1 LAGEGDS
8 PRPTPRLP
16 RSLRLKKLAP
26 FILLLWLATF
36 LRFHNLDAQS
46 FWNDEGNSARLSERS
61 IRLIIEGTA
70 SDIHPPLYYLLLRGW
85 REPFGETEF
94 ALRALSAFAGL
105 LMVPLAIALA
115 KNRQWSIVNGQWSMG
130 RRPLTIDHWLLT
142 IDDFPW
148 VVGLLT
154 AVSPPLIYYSQEAR
168 MYALLG
174 LLATLSSLLLLR
186 ILDFG
191 FRNAA
196 YKLRL
201 TLFVAYV
208 ATAVAGLYTHYFFP
222 AILVAHN
229 LIVVLW
235 LVRNWKRSKLTID
248 NCQLSIVNWFALMLA
263 VFLLYLPWM
272 PTFLANVG
280 GGGAVARPPF
290 LPFLADVA
298 FWLGFGATIEATAV
312 PWPFIALGLLLVL
325 GVVFNRSW
333 ETAVWLILLFVPILF
348 LYASGAAAPQ
358 YYKFLTAVIVP
369 FVLVAGCRLPV
380 ASATGHQPPATRY
393 RPPATG
399 HWLLLLLYLF
409 GVTESLQNLYADP
422 AYARADY
429 RGLAAR
435 IAAENRPN
443 AGVIL
448 NAPNQWEVFT
458 YYHTDGPPVY
468 PLPLQG
474 MTAEAVAAELAT
486 IAARHDRLYV
496 IYWGDGQQD
505 PERRVERWLD
515 ENSFKATEEWVQD
528 LRFVVYAVPGEAATE
543 MVVRADVPFG
553 EAITLEGYTL
563 GPTTLSPGEIAQVTL
578 FWQTAVS
585 LSQRYKVFLHLVGAD
600 GRPVAQRDS
609 EPGGNLKPTTIWPP
623 GETISDNHGLL
634 IPADLPPG
642 DYTLLL
648 GLYDLADPAARL
660 PVGGETAVNNALPL
674 TRITINR

>member
-1 LAGEGDS
+1 MTAS
-8 PRPTPRLP
+8 PPRPP
-16 RSLRLKKLAP
+16 RSSRLKILAP
-26 FILLLWLATF
+26 VILLLWLATF

-85 REPFGETEF
+85 REPLGETEF

-115 KNRQWSIVNGQWSMG
+115 KNRQSSIVNRQF
-130 RRPLTIDHWLLT
+130 L
-142 IDDFPW
+142 
-148 VVGLLT
+148 VGLLT

-174 LLATLSSLLLLR
+174 LLATLATVLLLR

-196 YKLRL
+196 YRLRL

-229 LIVVLW
+229 AIVLIW
-235 LVRNWKRSKLTID
+235 FIKRQQRGRLTIG
-248 NCQLSIVNWFALMLA
+248 NWLAIMFATLI
-263 VFLLYLPWM
+263 LYLPWM
-272 PTFLANVG
+272 PTFLANMG
-280 GGGAVARPPF
+280 GGGAGGRPAF

-312 PWPFIALGLLLVL
+312 PWPFLALGILLVL
-325 GVVFNRSW
+325 GVVFNRGW
-333 ETAVWLILLFVPILF
+333 ETAVWLIALLVPILF
-348 LYASGAAAPQ
+348 LYLSGAATPQ
-358 YYKFLTAVIVP
+358 YYKFLTAVVTP
-369 FVLVAGCRLPV
+369 FALVAGSWSLVAGGRRQLPTPNYQLSTV
-380 ASATGHQPPATRY
+380 
-393 RPPATG
+393 
-399 HWLLLLLYLF
+399 HWLLLLFYLF
-409 GVTESLQNLYADP
+409 GVAQSLQNLYANP

-435 IAAENRPN
+435 IAAEGRPN
-443 AGVIL
+443 AGIIL

-458 YYHTDGPPVY
+458 YYHRDGAPVY

-474 MTAEAVAAELAT
+474 VTADDVAAELAS

-505 PERRVERWLD
+505 PERWVERWLD
-515 ENSFKATEEWVQD
+515 ENTFKATEEWVQD
-528 LRFVVYAVPGEAATE
+528 LRFVVYAVPEAAATE
-543 MVVRADVPFG
+543 MAVAAGIPFG
-553 EAITLEGYTL
+553 DHITLEGYTL
-563 GPTTLSPGEIAQVTL
+563 GPTTLAPGEIAQVTL

-585 LSQRYKVFLHLVGAD
+585 LTERYKVFLHLVGPD
-600 GRPVAQRDS
+600 GLPVAQRDS
-609 EPGGNLKPTTIWPP
+609 EPGGNLKPTPIWPP

-648 GLYDLADPAARL
+648 GLYDLADPGARL
-660 PVGGETAVNNALPL
+660 EVGGETAVDNALPL
-674 TRITINR
+674 TRITIKR